1 MFFEEA
7 RDRRRRAQLLEEFS
21 VVEEFGYGL
30 VGAVALVDFRFF
42 FVVEEVHRCCRRAL
56 SCAAWL
62 PSLAVYAVCVA
73 KRAAIIR
80 VDAMNSQRLVRAM
93 TPQLLT

>member
-30 VGAVALVDFRFF
+30 MGAVALVDFGFF
-42 FVVEEVHRCCRRAL
+42 FVVEEVHGCCRRAL
-56 SCAAWL
+56 GARSAAAWL
-62 PSLAVYAVCVA
+62 PGAFAVPSVSRSDYSC
-73 KRAAIIR
+73 
-80 VDAMNSQRLVRAM
+80 
-93 TPQLLT
+93 